1 MLVDKRILA
10 RRFGRAATAYRRHAR
25 VQEQAGAGLLRAV
38 LQRRPATRVARLLD
52 VGCGTGLFT
61 ELLLEAFPGAHAL
74 ALDLAPGMIEE
85 ARRRLDG
92 RRVSFAVADVEAGV
106 PAGPFELV
114 ASSMALQW
122 TLDPAAV
129 LRDAAG
135 RLAPGGLLAVA
146 VPVEGTLRELRE
158 AYAAAADA
166 LALPAWRHPGLAF
179 HPAARWDGWARA
191 AFDDVEVE
199 ELALVERHPDARA
212 ALEAIRG
219 VGASDCAGRPGP
231 AALRLLRRAVAAYD
245 ARFARRGSVPAT
257 WRLALLTARGPRSS
271 S

>member
-1 MLVDKRILA
+1 MILDKGLLA
-10 RRFGRAATAYRRHAR
+10 RRFGRAAPAYRHHAR
-25 VQEQAGAGLLRAV
+25 VQERAAAGLLRAV
-38 LQRRPATRVARLLD
+38 LQRRPAERVARLLD

-85 ARRRLDG
+85 ARRRLG
-92 RRVSFAVADVEAGV
+92 TRRASFAVADIEAGV

-129 LRDAAG
+129 LRAAAAQ
-135 RLAPGGLLAVA
+135 LAPGGLLAVA
-146 VPVEGTLRELRE
+146 VPAEGTLPELRE

-179 HPAARWDGWARA
+179 HPAARWAGWARA
-191 AFDDVEVE
+191 AFADVEVE
-199 ELALVERHPDARA
+199 ELELVERHRDARA
-212 ALEAIRG
+212 AVDSIRG
-219 VGASDCAGRPGP
+219 VGASDCGGGTGP
-231 AALRLLRRAVAAYD
+231 AALRLLRRALAAYD
-245 ARFARRGSVPAT
+245 ARFAGEGRVPAT
-257 WRLALLTARGPRSS
+257 WRLVLLTARGPRSS